1 MRIDFRLLTGPQVA
15 LLLGSAV
22 IVAACYKVFGDKTAG
37 LVAVVAAILNAMGG
51 PKGGTPASGDSAAP
65 PAPAPAAAAPP
76 AALLGI
82 LFAFAVGACGGVSTP
97 DPNKALADGF
107 HIGTCQE
114 EGRLAKVHDA
124 GPGGAWLTYDR
135 CMRDYGFRG
144 DGGAK

>member
-1 MRIDFRLLTGPQVA
+1 MRIDFKSLTGPQVA

-65 PAPAPAAAAPP
+65 PAPPVVAPP
-76 AALLGI
+76 AALFGL
-82 LFAFAVGACGGVSTP
+82 LAFALVACGAVAAP
-97 DPNKALADGF
+97 DPNVLTYKGF
-107 HIGTCQE
+107 QIGTCQAE
-114 EGRLAKVHDA
+114 ARIAKAQDA
-124 GPGGAWLTYDR
+124 GADAAWGVYDS

-144 DGGAK
+144 VDGGAK